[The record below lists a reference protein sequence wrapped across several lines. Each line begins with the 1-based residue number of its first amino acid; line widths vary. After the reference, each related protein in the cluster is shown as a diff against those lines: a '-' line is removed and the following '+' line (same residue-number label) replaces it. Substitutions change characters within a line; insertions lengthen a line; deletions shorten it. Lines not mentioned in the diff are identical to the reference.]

1 MSDLGA
7 ISSYALA
14 MQSLQMSLI
23 KTNIEAQ
30 QQAVEILLNTDNS
43 RVVSALETLGQ
54 NIDITV

>member
-30 QQAVEILLNTDNS
+30 QHAVEILLNTDNS
-43 RVVSALETLGQ
+43 RVVSASETLGQ
-54 NIDITV
+54 NIDISV